1 MNREALAAQLRL
13 DEGVK
18 LTAYLDTRR
27 NVTVGVCHLVLP
39 RDHIHLGQVI
49 TEAQCQA
56 FLDADIDAALATC
69 RTVWGPAW
77 ETYPET
83 VQEVTT
89 SMSFNLGLHRLRTFV
104 MFIHAVQMRDWPR
117 AAGHMQASLWH
128 QQVGAR
134 AERLV
139 TRMRAVEESEGS
151 HGKAST
157 GT

>member
-27 NVTVGVCHLVLP
+27 NVTIGVGHRVFPQDRV
-39 RDHIHLGQVI
+39 HLGQVI

-56 FLDADIDAALATC
+56 FLEADIDAALATC
-69 RTVWGPAW
+69 RAVWGPAW
-77 ETYPET
+77 ETYPGA
-83 VQEVTT
+83 VQEITAN
-89 SMSFNLGLHRLRTFV
+89 MAFNLGMHRLRTFV
-104 MFIHAVQMRDWPR
+104 MFIHAVQMRDWTR
-117 AAGHMQASLWH
+117 AAGHMQASLWY

-139 TRMRAVEESEGS
+139 MRMRAMADGAETAAG
-151 HGKAST
+151 
-157 GT
+157 